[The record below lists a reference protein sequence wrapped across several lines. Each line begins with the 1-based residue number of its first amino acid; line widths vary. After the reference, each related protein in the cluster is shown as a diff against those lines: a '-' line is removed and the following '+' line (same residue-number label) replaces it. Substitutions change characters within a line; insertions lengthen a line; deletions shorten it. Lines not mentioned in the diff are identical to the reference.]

1 VGFRRGTLLRN
12 YAYDF
17 MQLFG
22 PHLNRRLIDTAIEAR
37 EPEAKAELLGK
48 LQLPIR

>member
-1 VGFRRGTLLRN
+1 
-12 YAYDF
+12 

-22 PHLNRRLIDTAIEAR
+22 PHLTRRLIEQAIEAR
-37 EPEAKAELLGK
+37 EPEAKAEVLGR